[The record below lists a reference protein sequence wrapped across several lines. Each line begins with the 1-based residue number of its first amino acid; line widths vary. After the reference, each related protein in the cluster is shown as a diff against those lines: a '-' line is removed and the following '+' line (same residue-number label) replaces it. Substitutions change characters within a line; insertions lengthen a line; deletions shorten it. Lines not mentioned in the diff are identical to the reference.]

1 MQHEADDSS
10 DTQSEWEVGGADDDD
25 VEYVW
30 DQRQAWRRQQ
40 QAMPPVPAMPV
51 PTCAVEASA
60 LLARFRPLRSTP
72 EDLRRLL
79 EARADPDI
87 MVGIG
92 SICPLDNVMTFA
104 RTVHVLII
112 IHIPMVAPLIW
123 PYLSTG
129 LKLILGRRDA

>member
-1 MQHEADDSS
+1 MA
-10 DTQSEWEVGGADDDD
+10 AL
-25 VEYVW
+25 
-30 DQRQAWRRQQ
+30 A
-40 QAMPPVPAMPV
+40 V
-51 PTCAVEASA
+51 PTCADEASV
-60 LLARFRPLRSTP
+60 LLARFRPIRSTP
-72 EDLRRLL
+72 KDLRRLL

-104 RTVHVLII
+104 RTVHVPTIVR
-112 IHIPMVAPLIW
+112 IPMVAPLIW